1 MGFAQRKMINMKIS
15 VKFNFIAGTFI
26 LLSGAALSA
35 SMYYSGGYKAENAH
49 VPLIMGL
56 IGFLFILIIPIVP
69 IVLRVLI
76 KHIIESKLFFSFIII
91 HSVCFGISQLYFN
104 IGFVN
109 GIILSLIASLPAL
122 LLFLIVSK
130 AFGDKYQ
137 PIKPNGPLNMKAVR
151 DFEKAIERAEKE
163 LKRNKKKNKNKN
175 KNILTDIKY
184 SYLSDNIY
192 NIDSM
197 KFSDVSSD

>member
-76 KHIIESKLFFSFIII
+76 KHIIESKLFLNFIIVYLI
-91 HSVCFGISQLYFN
+91 CFGIFQFYFDVD
-104 IGFVN
+104 FVN
-109 GIILSLIASLPAL
+109 SIILSLIPSLSVL
-122 LLFLIVSK
+122 
-130 AFGDKYQ
+130 DKKQ
-137 PIKPNGPLNMKAVR
+137 
-151 DFEKAIERAEKE
+151 KE
-163 LKRNKKKNKNKN
+163 T
-175 KNILTDIKY
+175 NIFTDIEY
-184 SYLSDNIY
+184 RYLPGNIHNSDR
-192 NIDSM
+192 
-197 KFSDVSSD
+197 FFL